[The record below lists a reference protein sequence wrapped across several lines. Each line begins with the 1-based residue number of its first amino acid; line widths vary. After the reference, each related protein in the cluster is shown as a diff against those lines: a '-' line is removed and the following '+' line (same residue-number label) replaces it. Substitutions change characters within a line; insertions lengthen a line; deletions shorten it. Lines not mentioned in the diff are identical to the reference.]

1 VRRETADNNFLVASR
16 FAGCGCRVLDARSA
30 TRYGVSMIRSFRHA
44 GLEKF
49 YLTGS
54 KAGIQPAHAAKL
66 RRQLTLLNTAKS
78 ANRMNVPGWELHLL
92 KGLLADHWS
101 VKVDGNWRMTF
112 TFENE
117 NAILVDYQ
125 DYH

>member
-1 VRRETADNNFLVASR
+1 
-16 FAGCGCRVLDARSA
+16 
-30 TRYGVSMIRSFRHA
+30 MIRSFRYA

-49 YLTGS
+49 FATGS

-66 RRQLTLLNTAKS
+66 RRQLTLLNTAKH
-78 ANRMNVPGWELHLL
+78 ANRMNVPGWDLHPL
-92 KGLLADHWS
+92 KGALSDHWS
-101 VKVDGNWRMTF
+101 IKFNGNWRMTF

-117 NAILVDYQ
+117 NAVLVDYQ